1 MCQPVSDPA
10 CPASPADQAASGV
23 LANVPSTPAHHN
35 GIKASDASLSALS
48 WVNFLA
54 ALMQAGFGAFL
65 VAYLTQQYWTRT
77 SIGFVLSAAMVA
89 AMVSQVPG
97 GMVVDWA
104 PSKRWAAAGAVS
116 AIMTASMLVAWAP
129 LPVPVCLAVVLHSAA
144 VAVLVPAVA
153 ALTLSLSREE
163 RLGERFGRN
172 VRFAAFGSA
181 LAAAIMGAIGA
192 WLSYRAI
199 YCFAALCALPGLAA
213 IFCIRATDLKS
224 AHKRSSHAAS
234 AHPRHGAPP
243 QRSLSEVFRD
253 PALLAFA
260 ALGTAFQ
267 LGNTGMLPVA
277 TGAIARSF
285 QGLPDPI
292 LSSFAPFLPHMQI
305 RISVL
310 VVSAWIVVPQLLA
323 ALLAPRIGRAA
334 QVRSRRYMLL
344 IGVGTLP
351 IRATLFALEP
361 SPILMIASQMLD
373 GIATTILGIMVPMVV
388 ADITHRG
395 GRFNLAIG
403 ILGLASGIGAAC
415 SMALAGVLADRIGDT
430 GTFLVLGGIGVIAL
444 FLLMV
449 FMPDTQHMPH
459 PTSLGAQPHSHPGA
473 YRYADHHEAAHRHG
487 APSQRD
493 HAPRV
498 NPRG

>member
-1 MCQPVSDPA
+1 MSRPVSDPA
-10 CPASPADQAASGV
+10 CPASSADQAASGV
-23 LANVPSTPAHHN
+23 LANAPFTPAHRN
-35 GIKASDASLSALS
+35 AIKASDASLRALS

-65 VAYLTQQYWTRT
+65 VAYLTQQDWTHT
-77 SIGFVLSAAMVA
+77 SIGFALSAAMLA

-116 AIMTASMLVAWAP
+116 AIMTASTLVAWAP
-129 LPVPVCLAVVLHSAA
+129 LPVPVYLAVVLHGAA
-144 VAVLVPAVA
+144 GAVLVPAVA

-163 RLGERFGRN
+163 KLGERFGRN

-224 AHKRSSHAAS
+224 AHRRSSHAAS
-234 AHPRHGAPP
+234 VDPRHGAQP
-243 QRSLSEVFRD
+243 QRSLGEVFRD

-285 QGLPDPI
+285 QALPDPM

-310 VVSAWIVVPQLLA
+310 VVSAWIVAPQLLA
-323 ALLAPRIGRAA
+323 AWLAPRMGRAA
-334 QVRSRRYMLL
+334 QVRSRRTMLL
-344 IGVGTLP
+344 IAVGMLP

-361 SPILMIASQMLD
+361 SPSMMIASQMLD
-373 GIATTILGIMVPMVV
+373 GVATAILGIMVPLVV

-403 ILGLASGIGAAC
+403 ILGLASGIGGAC
-415 SMALAGVLADRIGDT
+415 SMALAGVLADRIGET
-430 GTFLVLGGIGVIAL
+430 GTFLVLGGFGVAAVV
-444 FLLMV
+444 LLMV
-449 FMPDTQHMPH
+449 FMPDTQHKSQ
-459 PTSLGAQPHSHPGA
+459 PTSLGVQPHAHPG
-473 YRYADHHEAAHRHG
+473 AHRHG
-487 APSQRD
+487 AASQRD
-493 HAPRV
+493 HAPRT